1 MSIAPLIAPSRLRFS
16 EDSLL
21 DAARDVFDKSGYHGA
36 QVAEIALHAGTTKP
50 TLYARL
56 GGKEEIYRRVV
67 EREALVLKAWFYDV
81 YERAEDLPLSQFA
94 NAGVEPIFRFARE
107 RRAGFDMLFRSEL
120 GGTGRKTSERGKD
133 EVIEQLTGAIVRR
146 VRRFGRQLSWANAG
160 VLAAAATGVALQV
173 CEYAIDHD
181 HDLEAASTSAAH
193 FIDSAFRAL
202 DYSRFAS

>member
-1 MSIAPLIAPSRLRFS
+1 MSTVPLVAPSRVRFS

-21 DAARDVFDKSGYHGA
+21 DAARDVFEKSGYHGA

-56 GGKEEIYRRVV
+56 GGKREIYLRVV
-67 EREALVLKAWFYDV
+67 EREALVLKGWFYDV
-81 YERAEDLPLSQFA
+81 YERAEDLPLSEFA
-94 NAGVEPIFRFARE
+94 YAGVEPIFRFARE
-107 RRAGFDMLFRSEL
+107 RRPGFDMLFRNEL
-120 GGTGRKTSERGKD
+120 GGTGREMSERGKD
-133 EVIEQLTGAIVRR
+133 EVIEQLTGAMVRR
-146 VRRFGRQLSWANAG
+146 VRRFGRELSGANAG

-181 HDLEAASTSAAH
+181 HDLEAASRTAAH

>member
-1 MSIAPLIAPSRLRFS
+1 MSTPPLLAPSRLRVS

-21 DAARDVFDKSGYHGA
+21 DAARDVFDKRGYHGA

-56 GGKEEIYRRVV
+56 GGKEEVYRRVV
-67 EREALVLKAWFYDV
+67 EREALVLKGWFYEV
-81 YERAEDLPLSQFA
+81 YEQAEDLPLSQFVY
-94 NAGVEPIFRFARE
+94 AGVEPIFRCARE

-120 GGTGRKTSERGKD
+120 GGAGRMTSERGIG
-133 EVIEQLTGAIVRR
+133 EVIDQLTAAIVRR
-146 VRRFGRQLSWANAG
+146 VRRFDRELTPASAG
-160 VLAAAATGVALQV
+160 ALAAAATGVALQV

-181 HDLEAASTSAAH
+181 QDLEAAARIATH

-202 DYSRFAS
+202 DYSRFEA